1 LITIKHFDWYGF
13 LFDRAGSIKIVNFV
27 QALGRHKMRLNQKFN
42 GGKVLGLALSLACAF
57 SLYTA
62 GSALADSESGGFVM
76 VGGGD
81 SESGGVYGAGGSSES
96 GGVLN
101 SGGESDSGG
110 VRQNG
115 SESES
120 GGVMSNGSESE
131 AGLGHDSSTESGGE
145 VSGYVPNYGLKYY
158 KW

>member
-1 LITIKHFDWYGF
+1 
-13 LFDRAGSIKIVNFV
+13 
-27 QALGRHKMRLNQKFN
+27 MRLNQKFD
-42 GGKVLGLALSLACAF
+42 GKKVIGLTLSLACAF

-62 GSALADSESGGFVM
+62 GSALAESESGGFIM

-81 SESGGVYGAGGSSES
+81 TESGGVYGAGGSTES
-96 GGVLN
+96 GGVYS
-101 SGGESDSGG
+101 SGAESETGG

-131 AGLGHDSSTESGGE
+131 AGLGHDSSSESGGQPIA
-145 VSGYVPNYGLKYY
+145 GDYNPHYGIKYY

>member
-1 LITIKHFDWYGF
+1 LTTIKHFGFCGF
-13 LFDRAGSIKIVNFV
+13 LFDRAGSIKIWNLF
-27 QALGRHKMRLNQKFN
+27 QALGRHKMKLNQKFN
-42 GGKVLGLALSLACAF
+42 GSKVLGLALSLACAF

-62 GSALADSESGGFVM
+62 GSALADSESGGFIM

-81 SESGGVYGAGGSSES
+81 SESGGVYGAGGSSEA

-101 SGGESDSGG
+101 SGAETETGG
-110 VRQNG
+110 VMGNG

-120 GGVMSNGSESE
+120 GGVMSSGSESE

-145 VSGYVPNYGLKYY
+145 VSGYVPNYGIKYY

>member
-1 LITIKHFDWYGF
+1 MKKNH
-13 LFDRAGSIKIVNFV
+13 
-27 QALGRHKMRLNQKFN
+27 KFN
-42 GGKVLGLALSLACAF
+42 GRKVLGLALSLVCAF
-57 SLYTA
+57 SLYSVTA
-62 GSALADSESGGFVM
+62 AQAESESGGFIM

-81 SESGGVYGAGGSSES
+81 SEAGGVYNSGAESES
-96 GGVLN
+96 GGVYN
-101 SGGESDSGG
+101 SGAESETGG

-131 AGLGHDSSTESGGE
+131 SGGISGSSSESGGQP
-145 VSGYVPNYGLKYY
+145 VNYVPNFGIKYY